1 MTDELKW
8 RRRRSFQ
15 MHVQGYTYAE
25 IAEQLGVSG
34 STVGNDVAWIEAEQ
48 ARIASIVPTW
58 LEVDD
63 P

>member
-15 MHVQGYTYAE
+15 MHVQGYPYRE
-25 IAEQLGVSG
+25 IAEQLGVSE

-48 ARIASIVPTW
+48 ERVRQIQP
-58 LEVDD
+58 LEPRD
-63 P
+63 PS